1 MQIVVLSDD
10 RMPLRPDAIG
20 GLSRS
25 LWDLADGLAAR
36 GHAVTL
42 VAARGSVFPRGQL
55 ITWGAGAMAIE
66 ADAWLDGSHAHLLS
80 QARPDLPV
88 LNRIGDLECA
98 WKPPNV
104 VVATE
109 YMRGYFPNARIIKT
123 GVKDEGVFNPTPG
136 NHLLFMGGTIGR
148 KGPEIAR
155 TVARTAGFELRAYG
169 EGLAPLRGK
178 EKWEVLSSALALLHP
193 SLSDAAPRLP
203 LEAATVGT
211 PTVCL
216 DITGAAEH
224 VQHCV
229 SGFICEDPVEMVEA
243 VRDAAL
249 LDRRAIREWVLEEHA
264 FDRMIDAYEAALA
277 SVADGERW

>member
-1 MQIVVLSDD
+1 MEIVVLSDE
-10 RMPLRPDAIG
+10 RYPTKPDSIG

-25 LWDLADGLAAR
+25 LYDLAEGLASR
-36 GHAVTL
+36 GHEVTL
-42 VAARGSVFPRGQL
+42 VGAEGSEFPNL
-55 ITWGAGAMAIE
+55 VIWGNPIPD
-66 ADAWLDGSHAHLLS
+66 ADVYLDGSHAHLLS
-80 QARPDLPV
+80 TKRENV

-193 SLSDAAPRLP
+193 SLADAAPRLP

-224 VQHCV
+224 VAHCV

-243 VRDAAL
+243 VRDIVL
-249 LDRRAIREWVLEEHA
+249 LDRNAVREWVLAEHS
-264 FDRMIDAYEAALA
+264 FEQMIDNYEAALEA
-277 SVADGERW
+277 VCLGERW